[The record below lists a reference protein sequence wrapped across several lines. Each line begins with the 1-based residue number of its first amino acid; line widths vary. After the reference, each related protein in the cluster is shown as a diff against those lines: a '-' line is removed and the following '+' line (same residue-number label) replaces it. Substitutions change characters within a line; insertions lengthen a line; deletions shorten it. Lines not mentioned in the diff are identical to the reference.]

1 MGKAGTQSVLADGF
15 SHCDGCALSFPQLS
29 FLCLET
35 RTLVLPRVSVVL
47 SLVSLKKSSFLSK
60 HLSFS
65 LFPHRTLLPKQHH
78 WVGYPLADTVFK
90 L

>member
-1 MGKAGTQSVLADGF
+1 MEKAGTQLELADGF
-15 SHCDGCALSFPQLS
+15 SHCGGCALSFPQFN

-35 RTLVLPRVSVVL
+35 HTLVLPRVSVVL
-47 SLVSLKKSSFLSK
+47 SLLYLKKSSFLSK

-65 LFPHRTLLPKQHH
+65 LFPRRTFLPKQHH
-78 WVGYPLADTVFK
+78 WMGYPLANTVLK

>member
-1 MGKAGTQSVLADGF
+1 MEEVGTQSVPADGF
-15 SHCDGCALSFPQLS
+15 SSCEGCAISLPQLS
-29 FLCLET
+29 SLCLET
-35 RTLVLPRVSVVL
+35 RTLVLPPVSVVL

-78 WVGYPLADTVFK
+78 WVGYPLANTVFK